1 MGDKAT
7 VTYILPSGAEVE
19 IETVVERRAG
29 ASDVALARH
38 EKIPFQQVIA
48 PLGEVAELLFAQI
61 RSSVKQPDSVTLE
74 FSASLKGQTKL
85 LIVSGEAEG
94 IIKVSLTWKK
104 DAKENESR

>member
-7 VTYILPSGAEVE
+7 VTYVLPSGAEIA
-19 IETVVERRAG
+19 IETVSDRRTG
-29 ASDVALARH
+29 ASDVALSMN
-38 EKIPFQQVIA
+38 EKIPFAQVIA

-85 LIVSGEAEG
+85 LLVSGEAEG
-94 IIKVSLTWKK
+94 VIKVSLSWKK
-104 DAKENESR
+104 ESSEE